1 VPPLEGGVLRE
12 RLLWQLDAIR
22 AHKLALIC
30 APAGSGKTT
39 LLTQWAHADIGGRSY
54 AWVTLEEQHNDPIVF
69 WREVFNALRS
79 VVNGLSE
86 RAWANLSGSSPAL
99 ADIVVPDLLNDLTAT
114 EEEIVLI
121 LDDYQLIENDTCHA
135 TLRLLLDYLPRSAH
149 VVVASRAKPNLL
161 LARLRSKGSVIEIG
175 PEALAF
181 TLEEAREAFAG
192 GNATPS
198 DEDVIAV
205 LDRNEGWAMG
215 VYLASRAGNSAGS
228 AGGGIHP
235 LDSVREH
242 MLADMLAGQSND
254 HQEFLIQTSILED
267 LNTEL
272 CNHVTRRDD
281 SAQLLRS
288 FSHSNVPLMTLSL
301 YPEVYRYH
309 QLLQEVLSDRL
320 YERDG
325 DLVRELHRRAH
336 EWYLRH
342 GHISPAIHHAI
353 DAGDKRVAADLI
365 CGHWSEMLASG
376 RLETASSWL
385 RRLSDDDITSYPPL
399 IVTAAWD
406 AAFHQQ
412 PSRARRLRDLARQRS
427 FRGPPPDGAASY
439 ESSIAL
445 LSAGLFL
452 DGVTAARADAEVAY
466 ALEPI
471 GSPMRPLAAVLVGV
485 TRAANCELDLA
496 MGPLLEA
503 AAARSGPAGIAAYA
517 LGQLAIFSMWNGQW
531 DDAES
536 YAERSIARIEELGIR
551 ELFSSA
557 AGYVAAAS
565 VAAQRRATH
574 DAAQRLQD
582 AQPAIK
588 ALSGAVPFNG
598 LQIHT
603 ALAEVYLQL
612 GDPETA
618 TRHVET
624 AQHFLQDSD
633 DECVAAERLRAV
645 LTRTEPVDVAAGL
658 TPEPPDTLSI
668 RERQVLKLLAGPFT
682 LREIGAQLYVSRNT
696 VKSHVTR
703 IYSKLGVKS
712 RQEALARARELGIED
727 QPAIQVNR
735 SPDAI

>member
-1 VPPLEGGVLRE
+1 VPPLEGGLLRE
-12 RLLWQLDAIR
+12 RLLRQLDAIR
-22 AHKLALIC
+22 ANKLAVIC

-121 LDDYQLIENDTCHA
+121 LDDYQLIENETCHA

-149 VVVASRAKPNLL
+149 VAVASRAKPNLL

-181 TLEEAREAFAG
+181 TLEEAQEAFAG

-205 LDRNEGWAMG
+205 VERNEGWAMG
-215 VYLASRAGNSAGS
+215 VYLASRAGDSAGS
-228 AGGGIHP
+228 AGRGIHP
-235 LDSVREH
+235 VDSVREH
-242 MLADMLAGQSND
+242 LLADMLAGQSND
-254 HQEFLIQTSILED
+254 LQEFLIQTSILED
-267 LNTEL
+267 LNSEL

-320 YERDG
+320 YDRDG

-342 GHISPAIHHAI
+342 GYISQAIHHAI

-399 IVTAAWD
+399 TVTAAWD

-427 FRGPPPDGAASY
+427 FTGPPPDGAASY

-445 LSAGLFL
+445 LNAGLFL

-471 GSPMRPLAAVLVGV
+471 GSPRRPLAAVLVGV
-485 TRAANCELDLA
+485 TRAANCDLDSA
-496 MGPLLEA
+496 IGPLQEA
-503 AAARSGPAGIAAYA
+503 AEPRSGPAGIAAYA

-536 YAERSIARIEELGIR
+536 YAERSIALIEELGIR

-557 AGYVAAAS
+557 AGYVAAAA
-565 VAAQRRATH
+565 VAARRRATH
-574 DAAQRLQD
+574 DAAQHLRD

-603 ALAEVYLQL
+603 ALAEVHLQL
-612 GDPETA
+612 ADPGTA
-618 TRHVET
+618 RRHVEA

-633 DECVAAERLRAV
+633 EKCLAAERFRAV
-645 LTRTEPVDVAAGL
+645 LTRAELVDVPAGL
-658 TPEPPDTLSI
+658 PPEPPDTLSI
-668 RERQVLKLLAGPFT
+668 RERQVLELLAGPFT
-682 LREIGAQLYVSRNT
+682 LREIGARLYVSRNT
-696 VKSHVTR
+696 VKTHVKR
-703 IYSKLGVKS
+703 IYTKLGVKS
-712 RQEALARARELGIED
+712 RQEALARARELGIGD
-727 QPAIQVNR
+727 QPAN
-735 SPDAI
+735 DM